1 MRNFLLDTHA
11 LIWFITDNSQLP
23 ANTKKLIENKQNG
36 CFVSIVS
43 LWEISIK
50 HSIGKLQLGTSLEEI
65 FKLIAQTEFDILHI
79 SPNHLLQSA
88 KLPFHHRDP
97 FDRILIAQAIC
108 ENHQLVSRD
117 GIFQQYEVGLVWE

>member
-23 ANTKKLIENKQNG
+23 ADTKRLIENKQNG

-50 HSIGKLQLGTSLEEI
+50 HSIGKLQLGTNLEEI

-79 SPNHLLQSA
+79 SPKSFTPKCPITISSPRSIRSGNDCPSHL
-88 KLPFHHRDP
+88 
-97 FDRILIAQAIC
+97 
-108 ENHQLVSRD
+108 
-117 GIFQQYEVGLVWE
+117 